1 MEFNKEEKTYQ
12 EVLQKAWEDNDFK
25 QRLVNN
31 PEATLGEFTGQTM
44 NLPEGKKIVVNDQTD
59 DSVVYINIP
68 RRPNFDDIE
77 LNEEQLETIA
87 GGGSLLPTLPILP
100 LLPILILIGG
110 GDSVSDSGS
119 SDSSGED
126 S

>member
-1 MEFNKEEKTYQ
+1 MEFNKEEKMYQ

-25 QRLVNN
+25 ERLVNN
-31 PEATLGEFTGQTM
+31 PEATLGEFTGQKI
-44 NLPEGKKIVVNDQTD
+44 NLSEGKKIVVNDQTD
-59 DSVVYINIP
+59 EATVYINIP
-68 RRPNFDDIE
+68 RKPNFDDIE

-110 GDSVSDSGS
+110 GDSGSDSGS
-119 SDSSGED
+119 SDSSGEA
-126 S
+126 